1 MLRKSLISFLLL
13 TIYLGSC
20 LLIYTDENKE
30 NTVEKAK
37 IENSNTNYLDNSI
50 VTKNDVIATLEI
62 PKINLKRDI
71 YSLANPHNNV
81 EENVTILTDTENL
94 IVLAAHSGP
103 GDIAYFND
111 LDKLILNDT
120 INLTY
125 KNTNQLYK
133 ITNIE
138 EQPKDGNIEIK
149 KSNQKRLILTTC
161 SKKSNNK
168 QLVIIAKIEKDDL
181 T

>member
-125 KNTNQLYK
+125 KKY
-133 ITNIE
+133 
-138 EQPKDGNIEIK
+138 
-149 KSNQKRLILTTC
+149 
-161 SKKSNNK
+161 
-168 QLVIIAKIEKDDL
+168 
-181 T
+181 

>member
-133 ITNIE
+133 ITNIVV
-138 EQPKDGNIEIK
+138 NL
-149 KSNQKRLILTTC
+149 KR
-161 SKKSNNK
+161 
-168 QLVIIAKIEKDDL
+168 DL
-181 T
+181 RKY

>member
-20 LLIYTDENKE
+20 LLIYNYESKDKTIKKDN
-30 NTVEKAK
+30 
-37 IENSNTNYLDNSI
+37 INYLDNAI
-50 VTKNDVIATLEI
+50 NKNNTVIATLEI
-62 PKINLKRDI
+62 AKINLKKDI
-71 YSLANPHNNV
+71 YSLNNPHNNV

-125 KNTNQLYK
+125 KNVNLIYK
-133 ITNIE
+133 VTCIE
-138 EQPKDGNIEIK
+138 EQTKDGNIEIR
-149 KSNQKRLILTTC
+149 KSNKKRLVLTTC
-161 SKKSNNK
+161 SKKSNDK
-168 QLVIIAKIEKDDL
+168 QLVIISEIKKDDL

>member
-20 LLIYTDENKE
+20 LLIYTSENKE
-30 NTVEKAK
+30 NSVKTAK
-37 IENSNTNYLDNSI
+37 IENSNINYLDNNI
-50 VTKNDVIATLEI
+50 TKNDVIATLEI

-71 YSLANPHNNV
+71 YSLTNPHNNV

-111 LDKLILNDT
+111 LDELTLNDT

-125 KNTNQLYK
+125 KNTNLLYK
-133 ITNIE
+133 ITSIE

-149 KSNQKRLILTTC
+149 KREQKRLILTTC
-161 SKKSNNK
+161 SKKSNDK
-168 QLVIIAKIEKDDL
+168 QLVIISEIKKDDL